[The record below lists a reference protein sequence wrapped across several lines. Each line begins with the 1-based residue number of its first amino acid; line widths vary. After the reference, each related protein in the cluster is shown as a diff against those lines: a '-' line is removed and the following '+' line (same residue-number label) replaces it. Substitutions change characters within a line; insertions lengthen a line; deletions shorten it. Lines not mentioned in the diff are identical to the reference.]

1 MHLFIRLKTDEN
13 PGVRKEA
20 LRALINFTYDDEIR
34 DAILFTLENDD
45 NAANRMLAINALLAI
60 NSKTQIMND
69 SIKIKLKN
77 ELPNEDN
84 EVVKLKTAKLL
95 LGGK

>member
-1 MHLFIRLKTDEN
+1 MMIRLEMQ
-13 PGVRKEA
+13 
-20 LRALINFTYDDEIR
+20 L
-34 DAILFTLENDD
+34 LFTLENDE

-77 ELPNEDN
+77 ELPNESN
-84 EVVKLKTAKLL
+84 EVVKFKTAKLL